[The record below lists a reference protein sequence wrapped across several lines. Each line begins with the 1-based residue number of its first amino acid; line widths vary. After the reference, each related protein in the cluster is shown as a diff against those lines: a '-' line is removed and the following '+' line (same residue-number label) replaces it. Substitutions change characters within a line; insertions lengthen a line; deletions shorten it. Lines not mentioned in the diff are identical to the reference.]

1 MTSAAL
7 RRAPRLPVPVRH
19 QCLGQSAIEYLIVLT
34 LVGIS
39 LTLGPQSP
47 LEQVFL
53 AIGNHYTRLTDA
65 VSQP

>member
-1 MTSAAL
+1 MTSLAL
-7 RRAPRLPVPVRH
+7 QRLARPRSRARRH
-19 QCLGQSAIEYLIVLT
+19 CLGQSALEYLIVLT

-39 LTLGPQSP
+39 LTLGPSSP